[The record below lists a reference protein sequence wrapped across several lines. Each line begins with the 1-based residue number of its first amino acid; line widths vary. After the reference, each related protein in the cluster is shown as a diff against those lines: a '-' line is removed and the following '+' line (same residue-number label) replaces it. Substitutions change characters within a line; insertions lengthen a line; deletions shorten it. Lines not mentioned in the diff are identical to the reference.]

1 MPKVKLPEAE
11 RAVKPDGRV
20 LQVLGDLRVKLERL
34 ATYRM
39 FEGEPLG
46 VQPETM
52 AGDGF
57 AVQRVPVNGMPDGRE
72 VDPDLVR
79 PPCL

>member
-1 MPKVKLPEAE
+1 MPKVKLPEGE
-11 RAVKPDGRV
+11 GAVKPDGRV
-20 LQVLGDLRVKLERL
+20 PQVLGDLRVKLERL
-34 ATYRM
+34 ANYRM
-39 FEGEPLG
+39 FEVQPFG

-52 AGDGF
+52 SGDEF
-57 AVQRVPVNGMPDGRE
+57 AVQRVPVNGMSDGRE